1 VDPQRTIRSVLNGNE
16 IKDVWKCL
24 VCHRCSMVCPQEI
37 DVAGMMLALREIDS
51 NEGRMP
57 ESVRRTYKAFV
68 SDGKVSLPKGRME
81 AARKELGLSDVVR
94 DQNVVDELNKMMKEA
109 GVSDE

>member
-1 VDPQRTIRSVLNGNE
+1 VLNAGE

-37 DVAGMMLALREIDS
+37 DIAGMMLALREADS
-51 NEGRMP
+51 KEGGTP

-68 SDGKVSLPKGRME
+68 SDGRIGLPKGRME
-81 AARKELGLSDVVR
+81 AVRKELGLPDIVR
-94 DQNVVDELNKMMKEA
+94 DQNVVDELNKMLKEA
-109 GVSDE
+109 GVPDE